1 MLVSIGIIAFNEEIY
16 LPNLLN
22 DINNQ
27 NYPHEKIEVILVNSL
42 STDKTLEIMK
52 IFKADNDFYKV
63 SIFDNP
69 KKILSAGWN
78 IASKNFNGDCLIRID
93 AHASIPNDFISK
105 NVNLILSGEDVVGGQ
120 RPNIIDENTPWKKT
134 LLDAETSMFGSGI
147 APFRNSTK
155 KSYVKSIFHG
165 MYKREVIE
173 NVGLFNEKLHRT
185 EDNEF
190 NYRVRKKGY
199 KLCYSDEIIS
209 YQHTRSTLSKM
220 LKQKYSNGKW
230 IGLTTAVCREC
241 LSIYHY
247 IPFAF
252 LISLIV
258 ATLLIPLSI
267 IPFILVMGSYSLVN
281 LSMSIVSFIKSKFN
295 PFNLLLPIIFFML
308 HISYGLGTLIG
319 FIQIPSFLKNYRS
332 SNGNC

>member
-165 MYKREVIE
+165 MYKREVIK

-209 YQHTRSTLSKM
+209 YQHTRNTLSKM

>member
-1 MLVSIGIIAFNEEIY
+1 MLVSISIIAFNEEIY

-190 NYRVRKKGY
+190 NYRVRKRGY

-267 IPFILVMGSYSLVN
+267 IPFILLMGSYSLVN

>member
-190 NYRVRKKGY
+190 NYRVRKRGY